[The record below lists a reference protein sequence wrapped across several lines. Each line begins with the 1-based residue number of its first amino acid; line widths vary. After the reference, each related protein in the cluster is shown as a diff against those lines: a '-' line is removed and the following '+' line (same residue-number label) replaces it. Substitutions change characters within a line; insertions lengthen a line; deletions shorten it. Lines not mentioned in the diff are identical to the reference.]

1 MNRTLNPA
9 HAYGHDMKTT
19 FPPHGRALLHQ
30 TPAGAVVIVENGT
43 AVTHLFFSRMAQPEH
58 LEWEETPLLRQ
69 TADQLDEY
77 FQGSRRVFD
86 VPLSP
91 QGTEFERT
99 VWKALQAIPYGETRS
114 YGDIGPA
121 NRTPISMPGSR
132 TGQQPEPCRHHHPL
146 PPSHRSR
153 RQTDRLCKRPDH

>member
-1 MNRTLNPA
+1 
-9 HAYGHDMKTT
+9 MKTT

-43 AVTHLFFSRMAQPEH
+43 AVTHLFFSRMAQPKH

-91 QGTEFERT
+91 KEPNLNERSGKPFKPSPMEKPEVTET
-99 VWKALQAIPYGETRS
+99 LPGE
-114 YGDIGPA
+114 
-121 NRTPISMPGSR
+121 
-132 TGQQPEPCRHHHPL
+132 
-146 PPSHRSR
+146 
-153 RQTDRLCKRPDH
+153 